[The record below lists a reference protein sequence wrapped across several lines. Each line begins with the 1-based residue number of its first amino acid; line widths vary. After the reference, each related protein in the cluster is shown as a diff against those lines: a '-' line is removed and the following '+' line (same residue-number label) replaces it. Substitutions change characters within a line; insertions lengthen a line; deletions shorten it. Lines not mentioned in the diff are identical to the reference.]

1 MMVVKI
7 MSKRERRKEERPG
20 EIVKAAFEAFSE
32 RGFAA
37 TRLEDVAALAGVTKG
52 TIYVY
57 FETKEKLFEAMVRHY
72 SSRMLAD
79 ADAMLAAEQGSCK
92 ERLEA
97 FLSFIYL
104 RCARNRAGREI
115 IRFIV
120 TESKSFPR
128 LVEDN
133 YRDFIAPTM
142 RLVGELLAAGAA
154 NGELRNNVTRE
165 TAEIVLAPMVFLS
178 ILRLILDDGLKIDED
193 AYVAAHIDLALNGLL
208 APASR

>member
-1 MMVVKI
+1 MR
-7 MSKRERRKEERPG
+7 KRERRKDQRPK
-20 EIVKAAFEAFSE
+20 EIIEAAFEAFSE

-57 FETKEKLFEAMVRHY
+57 FETKEKLFEAMIRYY

-79 ADAMLAAEQGSCK
+79 ADAMLAAEQGSCR

-133 YRDFIAPTM
+133 DRDFVAPTM
-142 RLVGELLAAGAA
+142 LLVGDLLGAGAA
-154 NGELRNNVTRE
+154 KGEFRQNVTRE
-165 TAEIVLAPMVFLS
+165 TAEIVLAPMVFLG
-178 ILRLILDDGLKIDED
+178 ILRLL
-193 AYVAAHIDLALNGLL
+193 
-208 APASR
+208 